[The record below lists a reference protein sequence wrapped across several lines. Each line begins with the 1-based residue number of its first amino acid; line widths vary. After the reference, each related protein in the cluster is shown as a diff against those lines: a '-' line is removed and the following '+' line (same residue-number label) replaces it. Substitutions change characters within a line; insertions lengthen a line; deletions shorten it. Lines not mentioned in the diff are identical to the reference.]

1 MAEQAP
7 DAAEGARGPM
17 AEAQAGRSGANGRAL
32 HWLPRAATSLVALAL
47 VLFAALVP
55 WVVVQAPMGDTPRPG
70 GAVRAAITIGLFGA
84 FILSSLV
91 GHVLGLVAYTKPAI
105 MEVPREKRLAVI
117 AVVGGVFHF
126 VACMLFNLILGP
138 RIVAL
143 AGQLS
148 P

>member
-1 MAEQAP
+1 MAEQTP
-7 DAAEGARGPM
+7 DAAGGARRPR
-17 AEAQAGRSGANGRAL
+17 AKAQADRSSANSRAL
-32 HWLPRAATSLVALAL
+32 HRLPRMAASLVALAL
-47 VLFAALVP
+47 LLFAALVP
-55 WVVVQAPMGDTPRPG
+55 WVVVQASAASTERAG
-70 GAVRAAITIGLFGA
+70 GAARAAITIGLFGA

-91 GHVLGLVAYTKPAI
+91 GHVLGLVAYTKPEI

-117 AVVGGVFHF
+117 AVVGGVFQF